1 MCDAHSEAVRP
12 RSATPTARRSVS
24 SYPPSQ
30 ASPYKH
36 ASCIYCF
43 FTHTLSLGRNR
54 RRKHLVWRGLRQ
66 WRGSP
71 GEECDVDSE
80 AVRVILPTIAAITIQ
95 LQACMHSFCTKQLDF
110 KTIFKLAN
118 TLASLLYSTLSNTP
132 ASLLQSPARRQL
144 RRGLGR
150 R

>member
-1 MCDAHSEAVRP
+1 VRRPQRGGPSQECDAHSEAVRVIL
-12 RSATPTARRSVS
+12 STITGITI
-24 SYPPSQ
+24 Q
-30 ASPYKH
+30 A
-36 ASCIYCF
+36 CIMYILF
-43 FTHTLSLGRNR
+43 LHTLSLGRNR

-118 TLASLLYSTLSNTP
+118 TLASLLYSMLSNTP